1 MTPAIGARTMGNS
14 VLKSSISRR
23 SGHMVCSLQVK
34 RGFGAGIV
42 AEASEILALHDADKL
57 CIQAPP
63 DAPAPQRD
71 RCPNSPDKSKRPKIR
86 RPSPARKRRQ
96 TRGRTNG

>member
-1 MTPAIGARTMGNS
+1 MGNS

-71 RCPNSPDKSKRPKIR
+71 RCPNSLDKSKRPKN
-86 RPSPARKRRQ
+86 PSTEPGAQ
-96 TRGRTNG
+96 AAANARTNQWLRSSSA

>member
-1 MTPAIGARTMGNS
+1 
-14 VLKSSISRR
+14 
-23 SGHMVCSLQVK
+23 MVCSLQVK

-63 DAPAPQRD
+63 DAHRRSATAAQTASTSPNGQKSANRARRASGGEREDEPMAAILQRV
-71 RCPNSPDKSKRPKIR
+71 
-86 RPSPARKRRQ
+86 ARQ
-96 TRGRTNG
+96 HRGHREQSE